1 MKQRK
6 TRPRST
12 RLVQLFERVGR
23 WRASRES
30 AKSRVPEELWSQ
42 AVEVAR
48 VDGVWATSKA
58 LRFNYCNLQRRLTS
72 APKVRG
78 RGASIEP
85 VATEFVEIPRSAIA
99 TLPSADAKV
108 IVELVGP
115 RNDRMRIE
123 ADPRALDVAALV
135 RAFWSREP

>member
-6 TRPRST
+6 RKPRSAPLA
-12 RLVQLFERVGR
+12 RLCEIVER

-30 AKSRVPEELWSQ
+30 PKSRVPEELWSQ

-58 LRFNYCNLQRRLTS
+58 LRFNYCDLQERLASSPKAVGRR
-72 APKVRG
+72 
-78 RGASIEP
+78 ASIEP
-85 VATEFVEIPRSAIA
+85 RATEFVEIPASAIA
-99 TLPSADAKV
+99 TRCVDAKV
-108 IVELVGP
+108 VVELIGP
-115 RNDRMRIE
+115 RNDRLRIE
-123 ADPRALDVAALV
+123 ADPRALDVLALA

>member
-6 TRPRST
+6 TKPRST
-12 RLVQLFERVGR
+12 RLAQLFERVGR
-23 WRASRES
+23 WRASREN

-58 LRFNYCNLQRRLTS
+58 LRFNYCNLQRRLAS

-78 RGASIEP
+78 KGASIEP
-85 VATEFVEIPRSAIA
+85 VSTQFVEIPASTIA
-99 TLPSADAKV
+99 TRCTDAKV
-108 IVELVGP
+108 VVELLGP

-123 ADPRALDVAALV
+123 ADPRALDVVALV

>member
-1 MKQRK
+1 MKREK
-6 TRPRST
+6 TKPRST
-12 RLVQLFERVGR
+12 RLAQMFERVER

-30 AKSRVPEELWSQ
+30 LRSRVPEELWSQ

-58 LRFNYCNLQRRLTS
+58 LRFNYCNLQRRLAS
-72 APKVRG
+72 APKA

>member
-6 TRPRST
+6 IRPRST
-12 RLVQLFERVGR
+12 RLAQMFERVEL
-23 WRASRES
+23 WRASRERP
-30 AKSRVPEELWSQ
+30 KSRVPEALWRG
-42 AVEVAR
+42 AVEIAR

-58 LRFNYCNLQRRLTS
+58 LRFNYCNLQRRLAS

-78 RGASIEP
+78 RSASIERID
-85 VATEFVEIPRSAIA
+85 TEFVEIPASAIA
-99 TLPSADAKV
+99 TRCADAKV
-108 IVELVGP
+108 VVEMLGP

-123 ADPRALDVAALV
+123 ADPSVLDVVALV